1 MLNNTKKKM
10 YKVPEK
16 YRAKLDMSH
25 PYYTEEGMNEG
36 IFMIPTAMK
45 TVFLMCIATPGED
58 FMPWEH
64 VSVTLKKMLKGG
76 TAHELGRC
84 PTWEE
89 MCKVKDLFWDGTDA
103 VVQFH
108 PPESEYVSEHHHC
121 LHLWKKVGE
130 NFETP
135 PSIAVGNKKGQDLKG

>member
-1 MLNNTKKKM
+1 M
-10 YKVPEK
+10 YKIPEK
-16 YRAKLDMSH
+16 YRAQLNTEHAYYSDRGEMS
-25 PYYTEEGMNEG
+25 GL
-36 IFMIPTAMK
+36 FLIPTAMK
-45 TVFLMCIATPGED
+45 NVFLMCIASNGNEEVQ
-58 FMPWEH
+58 WEH
-64 VSVTLKKMLKGG
+64 VSVSLKKMLKGG

-89 MCKVKDLFWDGTDA
+89 MCKVKDLFWDGTDT

-121 LHLWKKVGE
+121 LHLWRKRNE

-135 PSIAVGNKKGQDLKG
+135 PSIAVGNRIGQNLNG